1 MTSPTYRTADVR
13 PVRLSPL
20 DLLALGLL
28 GIRTRPM
35 RAMLSALGIALGI
48 ATLVVVTGI
57 PAAGQRALDA
67 ELARLG
73 PNLLAVS
80 AASAGDQHASF
91 PPEAVRMVARIAPVQ
106 IAAGVAN
113 TRTNISRND
122 RNADDNYS
130 GVTVLASTDNLL
142 PAVNGALSSGRFLDP
157 AMDRQPT
164 VVLGSVAATRL
175 GITHVDSA
183 APPPLVYVG
192 RSWFAV
198 IGILRATPLTPD
210 LDRSALVGWN
220 AARARLGFDGRPT
233 VVYVRALESRI
244 DAVREVLPATVSPAL
259 PGLAQVSQPSD
270 ALAAKRATHRAF
282 SSLLLGLAAVA
293 LLVGGVGVANTM
305 IVSVMERRRD
315 IGLRRA
321 LGAHRGQIRVQFLA
335 ESIALSGLGG
345 AAGVLLGA
353 AATAGYSLIEGW
365 PIVIPLATMATGTG
379 GALLVGAI
387 AGVYPSVRA
396 ARLTPTQAL
405 ATT

>member
-1 MTSPTYRTADVR
+1 
-13 PVRLSPL
+13 
-20 DLLALGLL
+20 
-28 GIRTRPM
+28 
-35 RAMLSALGIALGI
+35 
-48 ATLVVVTGI
+48 
-57 PAAGQRALDA
+57 
-67 ELARLG
+67 
-73 PNLLAVS
+73 
-80 AASAGDQHASF
+80 
-91 PPEAVRMVARIAPVQ
+91 MVARIAPVQ

-233 VVYVRALESRI
+233 VDYVRALESRI